1 MNFIAKAKRFNMGNI
16 RITEGVRQ
24 IIKNDSE
31 FEFDV
36 MATLMRYKS
45 LDWGTISE
53 SDKLSNDLSVEL
65 ELNGLRTTRLF
76 SEYIVKNE
84 QIWIITESDR
94 SSTTVLLPEEY

>member
-36 MATLMRYKS
+36 MAVLMRHK
-45 LDWGTISE
+45 
-53 SDKLSNDLSVEL
+53 
-65 ELNGLRTTRLF
+65 
-76 SEYIVKNE
+76 
-84 QIWIITESDR
+84 
-94 SSTTVLLPEEY
+94 